1 MKWLLHSKRFKK
13 NLFKWLFLY
22 IGVMCALTSV
32 ITYSRYI
39 TSMQSSDTA
48 RAAKFDVTVK
58 DICNTLTNTK
68 CNLDSVRPTNTN
80 TFDYYFELD
89 TTNLEVLSSIYLY
102 VYVYDDFDINNDVTL
117 KEYNVSTKEESN
129 LTGTVT
135 TGHTGSYNYYKIE
148 KTISPGAGDKIDY
161 KLSINYSLDSDY
173 KEEHN
178 YLASNGKALVRVGYS
193 AMQIN

>member
-39 TSMQSSDTA
+39 TGMQSSDTA

-89 TTNLEVLSSIYLY
+89 TTNLEVLSTVYLY
-102 VYVYDDFDINNDVTL
+102 VYIYDDFDINNDITL
-117 KEYNVSTKEESN
+117 KEYNVTTKEESN
-129 LTGTVT
+129 LTGIVT
-135 TGHTGSYNYYKIE
+135 TGHTGNYNYYKIE
-148 KTISPGAGDKIDY
+148 KTINPGTGNKIDY
-161 KLSINYSLDSDY
+161 KLKINYSLDTEY

-178 YLASNGKALVRVGYS
+178 YLVSNGKALVRVGYS
-193 AMQIN
+193 AIQIN